1 MSRDELCAATGVTEE
16 LLADLESYGLIDV
29 GHLAGVATYD
39 AESQMVARTAVRCI
53 ELGIEPRHLRMY
65 KVAAEREAGFVEQ
78 LVMPL
83 LKQRNPAVA
92 RAGCR
97 THRRTAVDGRRSARG
112 VAASPPGSGAR
123 NMSRVGSRGSHEG
136 SGLRGRVPA

>member
-29 GHLAGVATYD
+29 GHLAGAATYD
-39 AESQMVARTAVRCI
+39 AESQMVARTAVRCV

-83 LKQRNPAVA
+83 LKQRNPASREQAVE
-92 RAGCR
+92 R
-97 THRRTAVDGRRSARG
+97 TDELLAMGADLHAALLRRRLGPVLGT
-112 VAASPPGSGAR
+112 
-123 NMSRVGSRGSHEG
+123 
-136 SGLRGRVPA
+136 